1 MTETY
6 DRDAD
11 RQQLL
16 EAVLV
21 HVAFDG
27 WSEAA
32 LTAAAKD
39 TGIPLARALNAFP
52 GGAAELV
59 AFHSESADRAMIEAL
74 MREPLAELPIRAKV
88 SRAIRLRLEANMQ
101 HREAIRSALTY

>member
-1 MTETY
+1 MTEAEPY
-6 DRDAD
+6 DRDTD
-11 RQQLL
+11 RAQLL

-39 TGIPLARALNAFP
+39 TGIPQSRTLNAFP
-52 GGAAELV
+52 GGAA
-59 AFHSESADRAMIEAL
+59 
-74 MREPLAELPIRAKV
+74 
-88 SRAIRLRLEANMQ
+88 
-101 HREAIRSALTY
+101 